1 MPNTSDKL
9 RLGENHRRV
18 VSVLLREV
26 EKMCDAILDWLDK
39 KPGLLLRVQDD
50 MTAEQ
55 QAGLRKLVQQL
66 RGEIRRFDSE
76 VTLDPAVPSR
86 RRAIAT
92 LLSAHRINLEEVNSG
107 NLRGYGRLPD
117 EVGRELDGKLGRL
130 TTLLEAM
137 SGVVEQR

>member
-55 QAGLRKLVQQL
+55 QAGLHKLVQQL

-76 VTLDPAVPSR
+76 VTLDPAVQSR
-86 RRAIAT
+86 RRAIAA
-92 LLSAHRINLEEVNSG
+92 LLSANRTHLEEVDSAG
-107 NLRGYGRLPD
+107 LRGYGQLPED
-117 EVGRELDGKLGRL
+117 VGRERDAKLGRL
-130 TTLLEAM
+130 TTLLEVM
-137 SGVVEQR
+137 SGVVEER

>member
-26 EKMCDAILDWLDK
+26 EKMCEAILEWLDK
-39 KPGLLLRVQDD
+39 KPGVLSWVEDD
-50 MTAEQ
+50 LTAEQ
-55 QAGLRKLVQQL
+55 QTRLRKLVEQL

-76 VTLDPAVPSR
+76 VTLDPAVQSR

-92 LLSAHRINLEEVNSG
+92 LLSAHRIDLEEVNSA

-117 EVGRELDGKLGRL
+117 EVGRELDAKLGRL

-137 SGVVEQR
+137 SGVVEER

>member
-1 MPNTSDKL
+1 
-9 RLGENHRRV
+9 
-18 VSVLLREV
+18 
-26 EKMCDAILDWLDK
+26 
-39 KPGLLLRVQDD
+39 

-76 VTLDPAVPSR
+76 VTLDPAVQSR

-92 LLSAHRINLEEVNSG
+92 LLSAHRINLEEVNSA

>member
-26 EKMCDAILDWLDK
+26 EKMCDAILEWLDK

-55 QAGLRKLVQQL
+55 QAGLRKLVEQL

-76 VTLDPAVPSR
+76 VTLDPAVQSR

-92 LLSAHRINLEEVNSG
+92 LLSAHRINLEEVNSA

-117 EVGRELDGKLGRL
+117 EVGRELDAKLGRL

-137 SGVVEQR
+137 SGVVEER

>member
-26 EKMCDAILDWLDK
+26 EKMCEAILEWLDK
-39 KPGLLLRVQDD
+39 KPGVLSWVEDD
-50 MTAEQ
+50 LTAEQ
-55 QAGLRKLVQQL
+55 QTRLRKLVEQL

-76 VTLDPAVPSR
+76 VTLDPAVQSR

-92 LLSAHRINLEEVNSG
+92 LLSAHRIDLEEVNSA

-117 EVGRELDGKLGRL
+117 EVGRELDAKLGRL